1 MEIVSKASRMRE
13 VAKALQARQQSLAF
27 VPTMGALHE
36 GHLSLVRRARELADA
51 VVVSIFVNP
60 TQFGPN
66 EDFTRYP
73 RDLQNDCRLLSA
85 QDVDYLFTPEVGEIY
100 PEDSR
105 TFVEVEGWGEYLCG
119 TTRPGH
125 FRGVTTVVAK
135 LFNIV
140 SPDFAVFG
148 RKDAQQAI
156 LIERMTR
163 DLKFDI
169 RIVTCPIVREPDG
182 LAMSSRNRYL
192 NPAQRQA
199 AIVLYH
205 SLLRARAMIERGE
218 SNAAVIRECMKE
230 VFNSEPLARI
240 DYIELVDPATLRPAD
255 PVRDETL
262 IAVAAYIG
270 TTRLID
276 NWSVETP

>member
-13 VAKALQARQQSLAF
+13 VARALHARQQSLAF

-60 TQFGPN
+60 AQFGPN

-73 RDLQNDCRLLSA
+73 RDLENDCRMLSA
-85 QDVDYLFTPEVGEIY
+85 LGVDYLFTPEVGEMY
-100 PEDSR
+100 PDDSR
-105 TFVEVEGWGEYLCG
+105 TFVEVERWGDYLCG
-119 TTRPGH
+119 ATRPGH

-140 SPDFAVFG
+140 MPDFAVFG

-163 DLKFDI
+163 DLKF
-169 RIVTCPIVREPDG
+169 
-182 LAMSSRNRYL
+182 
-192 NPAQRQA
+192 
-199 AIVLYH
+199 
-205 SLLRARAMIERGE
+205 
-218 SNAAVIRECMKE
+218 
-230 VFNSEPLARI
+230 
-240 DYIELVDPATLRPAD
+240 
-255 PVRDETL
+255 
-262 IAVAAYIG
+262 
-270 TTRLID
+270 
-276 NWSVETP
+276 

>member
-1 MEIVSKASRMRE
+1 METVFKASRMRE
-13 VAKALQARQQSLAF
+13 VAKELHARQQSLAF

-36 GHLSLVRRARELADA
+36 GHLSLVRRARELAGA

-73 RDLQNDCRLLSA
+73 RDLENDCRMLSA
-85 QDVDYLFTPEVGEIY
+85 LDVDYLFTPEVGEIY
-100 PEDSR
+100 PDDSR
-105 TFVEVEGWGEYLCG
+105 TFVEVEGWGDYLCG
-119 TTRPGH
+119 ATRPGH

-199 AIVLYH
+199 ALVLHH

-218 SNAAVIRECMKE
+218 SNASVIHEGMKE
-230 VFNSEPLARI
+230 VFDGEPLARV
-240 DYIELVDPATLRPAD
+240 DYIELVDPATLRPLD
-255 PVRDETL
+255 TVRNGTL
-262 IAVAAYIG
+262 IAVAAYVG

-276 NWSVETP
+276 NWSVEIP

>member
-1 MEIVSKASRMRE
+1 
-13 VAKALQARQQSLAF
+13 
-27 VPTMGALHE
+27 MGALHE

-73 RDLQNDCRLLSA
+73 RDLQNDCQKLSA
-85 QDVDYLFTPEVGEIY
+85 LNVDYLFTPEVGEMY

-148 RKDAQQAI
+148 QKDAQQAI

-199 AIVLYH
+199 ALVLH
-205 SLLRARAMIERGE
+205 HGLLQARAMIERSE
-218 SNAAVIRECMKE
+218 LNATVIREGMKK
-230 VFNSEPLARI
+230 VFDREPLVRV
-240 DYIELVDPATLRPAD
+240 DYIELVDPATLRPIN
-255 PVRDETL
+255 PVRNGTL
-262 IAVAAYIG
+262 IAVAAFVG

-276 NWSVETP
+276 NWSVEIP

>member
-13 VAKALQARQQSLAF
+13 VVRAGHAGHRRVAL
-27 VPTMGALHE
+27 VPTMGALHD
-36 GHLSLVRRARELADA
+36 GHLSLVRRARELAEV

-73 RDLQNDCRLLSA
+73 RDLDGDQRVLSGLG
-85 QDVDYLFTPEVGEIY
+85 VDYIFTPEVEEMY
-100 PEDSR
+100 PEGSR
-105 TFVEVEGWGEYLCG
+105 TFVEVERWGEYLCG
-119 TTRPGH
+119 ITRPGH

-156 LIERMTR
+156 LIERMAR
-163 DLKFDI
+163 DLLFDV
-169 RIVTCPIVREPDG
+169 RIETCAIVREFDG

-192 NPAQRQA
+192 SSEERQA
-199 AIVLYH
+199 ALVLH
-205 SLLRARAMIERGE
+205 RSLLCAKAMIDKGE
-218 SNAAVIRECMKE
+218 SNAVVIQRGMREI
-230 VFNSEPLARI
+230 FRREPMARL
-240 DYIELVDPATLRPAD
+240 DYIELVDPSTLC
-255 PVRDETL
+255 PVDAVRKDTL
-262 IAVAAYIG
+262 IAVAAHVG

-276 NWSVETP
+276 NWSVEAP

>member
-13 VAKALQARQQSLAF
+13 VAKALHARQQSLAF

-36 GHLSLVRRARELADA
+36 GHLSLVRQARELADA

-60 TQFGPN
+60 AQFGPN

-73 RDLQNDCRLLSA
+73 RDLENDCRMLSA
-85 QDVDYLFTPEVGEIY
+85 LDVNYLFTPEVEEMY
-100 PEDSR
+100 PDGSR
-105 TFVEVEGWGEYLCG
+105 TFVEVEKWGEYLCG
-119 TTRPGH
+119 ATRPGH

-140 SPDFAVFG
+140 IPDFAVFG

-163 DLKFDI
+163 DLNFDI
-169 RIVTCPIVREPDG
+169 QIVTCPIVREPDG

-192 NPAQRQA
+192 SPEQRQA
-199 AIVLYH
+199 ALVLHH

-218 SNAAVIRECMKE
+218 SNAAVIREGMKE
-230 VFNSEPLARI
+230 VFKSAPLVRV
-240 DYIELVDPATLRPAD
+240 DYIELVDPATLRPVD
-255 PVRDETL
+255 TVRNETL
-262 IAVAAYIG
+262 IAVAAYVG

-276 NWSVETP
+276 NWSVEVP

>member
-13 VAKALQARQQSLAF
+13 VAKALHARQQSLAF

-73 RDLQNDCRLLSA
+73 RDLENDCRILSA
-85 QDVDYLFTPEVGEIY
+85 LDVDYLFTPEVEEMY
-100 PEDSR
+100 PDDSR
-105 TFVEVEGWGEYLCG
+105 TFVEVESWGDYLCG
-119 TTRPGH
+119 STRPGH

-140 SPDFAVFG
+140 APDFAVFG

-163 DLKFDI
+163 DLNFDV

-192 NPAQRQA
+192 NPEQRQA
-199 AIVLYH
+199 ALVLGR
-205 SLLRARAMIERGE
+205 SLLHARAIIENGE
-218 SNAAVIRECMKE
+218 RDASVIQKGMRE
-230 VFNSEPLARI
+230 VFDREPLARVG
-240 DYIELVDPATLRPAD
+240 YIELVDPTTLRAVD
-255 PVRDETL
+255 TVRKGTL
-262 IAVAAYIG
+262 IAVAAHVG

-276 NWSVETP
+276 NWSVEVP

>member
-1 MEIVSKASRMRE
+1 MEIVSSASRMRE
-13 VAKALQARQQSLAF
+13 VARAVHAHGQRLAL

-66 EDFTRYP
+66 EDFSRYP
-73 RDLQNDCRLLSA
+73 RDLQNDCQKLTAL
-85 QDVDYLFTPEVGEIY
+85 DVDYLFTPEVEEMY

-140 SPDFAVFG
+140 SPNFAVFG

-163 DLKFDI
+163 DLKFDVQ
-169 RIVTCPIVREPDG
+169 IVTCPIVREPDG

-192 NPAQRQA
+192 DPAQRQA
-199 AIVLYH
+199 ALVLHH
-205 SLLRARAMIERGE
+205 SLLHARAMIEKGE
-218 SNAAVIRECMKE
+218 LNAAVIREGMKR
-230 VFNSEPLARI
+230 VFDREPLVKV
-240 DYIELVDPATLRPAD
+240 DYIELVDPATLRPIN
-255 PVRDETL
+255 PVQNGTL
-262 IAVAAYIG
+262 MAVAAFVG

-276 NWSVETP
+276 NWSVEIS